1 MSCFSL
7 SVISVM
13 RSAAI
18 FEPGA
23 RTYDLFNLPVCQD
36 ADGGFKK
43 TYGSRPLAMLVRPDG
58 HLAWRGESW
67 RDPALRRQFDRT
79 FVPKDG
85 VSVRG

>member
-1 MSCFSL
+1 MSCFFL

-13 RSAAI
+13 RSVAI
-18 FEPGA
+18 VEPGA
-23 RTYDLFNLPVCQD
+23 RANHLFNLAVYQD
-36 ADGGFKK
+36 ADGGFKE
-43 TYGSRPLAMLVRPDG
+43 THGSRPFAMLVRPDG

-67 RDPALRRQFDRT
+67 RDPALRHQFDRT